1 MSSKNPPAIP
11 KNFRVPQDLLALI
24 EKDCDRE
31 KKTFSQV
38 LKERMWLTY
47 SDDYDYAGRRIE
59 DYNSQIKTWEGVK
72 VFHKEIRLK
81 EVKKRQAAKEEAKRQ
96 ELGEAEVMEDDKKEI
111 LINHIKL
118 LQDHK
123 EGRLQL
129 WVKDDDPMDF
139 MYFDGEPNP
148 NYRKL
153 PRGQLNNELQQF
165 YNDNFHL
172 LV

>member
-1 MSSKNPPAIP
+1 MSGKNPPAVSRSLRIP
-11 KNFRVPQDLLALI
+11 SDLDALI
-24 EKDCDRE
+24 KKIYDRE
-31 KKTFSQV
+31 RKSYSEIVIERLWLTFS
-38 LKERMWLTY
+38 
-47 SDDYDYAGRRIE
+47 DDWDFTGQMIKYA
-59 DYNSQIKTWEGVK
+59 NSQIKMWEGTK
-72 VFHKEIRLK
+72 VRHKEIRLK
-81 EVKKRQAAKEEAKRQ
+81 EVKRRQAAKEEAKRQ
-96 ELGEAEVMEDDKKEI
+96 ELGEAEATEADKKEI

-118 LQDHK
+118 LQDHV

-153 PRGQLNNELQQF
+153 PKGQLNNELQQF
-165 YNDNFHL
+165 YNDHFHL